1 MSVLQFLQ
9 SESFGHVF
17 FFFSS
22 RRRHTRFDCDWSS
35 DVCSSDLLARPKVRD
50 SEQGPTPAAPPRSE
64 AVVSPAKREGEGAKR
79 LRGIFISSAKA
90 VGDGVAPILAEAAA
104 RQSRPHEIGR
114 AHV

>member
-1 MSVLQFLQ
+1 MIRRPPRSTLFPYTTL
-9 SESFGHVF
+9 FR
-17 FFFSS
+17 SS
-22 RRRHTRFDCDWSS
+22 
-35 DVCSSDLLARPKVRD
+35 LARPKVRD

-104 RQSRPHEIGR
+104 RQSRPHGRLAAFEIGR
-114 AHV
+114 ASCRERG